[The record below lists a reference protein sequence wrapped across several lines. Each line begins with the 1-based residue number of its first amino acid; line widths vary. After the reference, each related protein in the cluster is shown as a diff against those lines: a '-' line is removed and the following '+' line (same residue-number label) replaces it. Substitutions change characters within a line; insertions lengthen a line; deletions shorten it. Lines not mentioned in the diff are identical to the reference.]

1 MRTRPLGTGGPL
13 VAPIALGCAGM
24 SDHTA
29 PADEA
34 EAVATIHA
42 ALAAGVTL
50 LDTADFYGM
59 GHNEDLIRR
68 AIRTHHREKALL
80 SVKFGGLRGPDG
92 AFVGIEGRP
101 AHVKNALAYSLRRL
115 GTGHV
120 DIYRPARLAPDVP
133 IEDTIG
139 AIGELVKTGYVR
151 HIGLSEVGPHTI
163 RRAHAVHPIR
173 DVQIEYSLFSR
184 GPETNGIL
192 ETCRE
197 LGIGV
202 TAYGVLAHGLL
213 TGAYRRPA
221 AGDPRAGWLPRFHPG
236 NLAANLAL
244 VDRLRPLAEARG
256 RSVAQLA
263 TAWVLAR
270 SGAQG
275 TIVAIVG
282 ARRPHRVEEALAAAE
297 VTLTDAEL
305 RAIDEAVP
313 ADAVAGTRYAAP
325 LMALLDSERGPRPPA
340 GPLYKEQ
347 SLYKEQPLH
356 KEQVAHR
363 ERI

>member
-1 MRTRPLGTGGPL
+1 
-13 VAPIALGCAGM
+13 M

-34 EAVATIHA
+34 DAIATIHA
-42 ALAAGVTL
+42 ALAAGITL

-68 AIRTHHREKALL
+68 ALREGHRDKALL
-80 SVKFGGLRGPDG
+80 SVKFGGLRSPDG

-101 AHVKNALAYSLRRL
+101 AQVKNALAYSLRRL
-115 GTGHV
+115 GTDHV
-120 DIYRPARLAPDVP
+120 DIYRPSRLAPDTP

-139 AIGELVKTGYVR
+139 AISELVQAGYVR
-151 HIGLSEVGPHTI
+151 HVGLSEVGPETI
-163 RRAHAVHPIR
+163 RRAHAVHPIC

-192 ETCRE
+192 DTCRE

-213 TGAYRRPA
+213 TGTYRRPA
-221 AGDPRAGWLPRFHPG
+221 DGDPRAHWLPRFHPD

-244 VDRLRPLAEARG
+244 VERLRPLADTRG
-256 RSVAQLA
+256 ISVAQLA
-263 TAWVLAR
+263 TAWVTAQAR
-270 SGAQG
+270 ERG

-282 ARRPHRVEEALAAAE
+282 ARRPHRVEEALAAADI
-297 VTLTDAEL
+297 TLTDADL
-305 RAIDEAVP
+305 GRIDQAIP

-325 LMALLDSERGPRPPA
+325 LMALLDSERDPKPSARTG
-340 GPLYKEQ
+340 
-347 SLYKEQPLH
+347 S
-356 KEQVAHR
+356 
-363 ERI
+363 

>member
-1 MRTRPLGTGGPL
+1 MHTRPLGTGGPQ
-13 VAPIALGCAGM
+13 VASVALGCAGM

-34 EAVATIHA
+34 DAIATIHT
-42 ALAAGVTL
+42 ALDSGVTL

-68 AIRTHHREKALL
+68 ALRAGDRDKVLL

-115 GTGHV
+115 GGDHV
-120 DIYRPARLAPDVP
+120 DIYRPARLAPDTP

-139 AIGELVKTGYVR
+139 AISELVQAGYVR
-151 HIGLSEVGPHTI
+151 HVGLSEVGPETI
-163 RRAHAVHPIR
+163 RRAHAVHPIC

-192 ETCRE
+192 DTCRE

-221 AGDPRAGWLPRFHPG
+221 GGDPRAHWLPRFHPG
-236 NLAANLAL
+236 NLAANLTL
-244 VDRLRPLAEARG
+244 VDRLRPLADAHG
-256 RSVAQLA
+256 ISVAQLA
-263 TAWVLAR
+263 TAWVITQGR
-270 SGAQG
+270 ERGA
-275 TIVAIVG
+275 IVAVLG
-282 ARRPHRVEEALAAAE
+282 ARRPHRVEEALAAAD
-297 VTLTDAEL
+297 VALTDTDL

-313 ADAVAGTRYAAP
+313 AGAVAGTRYAAP
-325 LMALLDSERGPRPPA
+325 LMALLDSERTPVPSTERTG
-340 GPLYKEQ
+340 
-347 SLYKEQPLH
+347 
-356 KEQVAHR
+356 R
-363 ERI
+363 ES